1 MAAHTTDSRKIMIT
15 GLANSGKTQIFN
27 NLTGDYNVV
36 ANYPMTTLE
45 QAAGSFTFR
54 GTHWQLLDTPGV
66 NTLQA
71 ESSEALVFRRSF
83 IREQPDIILQCI
95 DANRLRQSLRLT
107 AELLELGLPM
117 VLSLNV
123 IDETA
128 KRGVRIDPDMLS
140 RLLGLPVVETV
151 ASEGLGMYD
160 LKEAFLHAEISRSP
174 FLYSGEVKDV
184 VDALEAHIPLSLPY
198 RHKIAVLSLMDDPQ
212 LLLSPAGK
220 APEIYGLTAD
230 QVADLQQHRRELLA
244 SYKGDIRMR
253 MSRQMAQ
260 WTDKT
265 YDRVVTKTP
274 VPSGGEMASRLA
286 YYSRHP
292 VFGFLFLLVFL
303 AVSYLGVV
311 VFAGWAAGLLEAN
324 ITEPIV
330 HYLAGMIDSPLL
342 SDFLIGDFG
351 ILTLGLFNAICTIL
365 PILSVFFFL
374 FGFLEDVG
382 YLPNL
387 SVLLRRSFTK
397 IGLSGRA
404 VMPIILGFGCKTMAT
419 LTTRSLQSRKE
430 RLIAIYLIAFAIPC
444 SAQLALNIAILGRA
458 GVVPFI
464 IAVVFLVIV
473 EILAGKILNAMITDD
488 GSRFFVQELPPFR
501 APVFKAVL
509 KKTGYRL
516 LWFLKEAIPVFIF
529 AAAVIFFIDLIGV
542 LDILKQFL
550 RPMVV
555 TWLGLPIE
563 MVEALILLI
572 AREEAAA
579 GLILRLSDQGK
590 LDAIQSIIAVVV
602 TTMFV
607 PCFANIVAMFKEAGA
622 KAGIIMLIGINIS
635 TVLLAGMLN
644 WALLGAQ
651 QLLQ

>member
-1 MAAHTTDSRKIMIT
+1 MAKQTAETRKIILT

-27 NLTGDYNVV
+27 NLTGSYGVV

-45 QAAGSFTFR
+45 QESSTFSFR
-54 GTHWQLLDTPGV
+54 NIEWELIDTPGV

-71 ESSEALVFRRSF
+71 DSSEAIVFRKALLRQ
-83 IREQPDIILQCI
+83 RPDIILQCI

-107 AELLELGLPM
+107 AELLEYGIPI

-128 KRGVRIDPDMLS
+128 KKGIRIDTGRLS
-140 RLLGLPVVETV
+140 SLLGIPVIETV
-151 ASEGLGMYD
+151 AHVGSGMYD
-160 LKEAFLHAEISRSP
+160 LKEAFSHAQVSRTKIVFSGDMKEMVESVEGALSEDT
-174 FLYSGEVKDV
+174 LYRQ
-184 VDALEAHIPLSLPY
+184 LM
-198 RHKIAVLSLMDDPQ
+198 AVLALTEDP
-212 LLLSPAGK
+212 
-220 APEIYGLTAD
+220 
-230 QVADLQQHRRELLA
+230 ELKNIEFSEKNIHPISA
-244 SYKGDIRMR
+244 ETVKRIEEEAKRQRINHKGDMKTIMN
-253 MSRQMAQ
+253 RQMAK
-260 WTDKT
+260 WTDSLYEK
-265 YDRVVTKTP
+265 VVTERAVPP
-274 VPSGGEMASRLA
+274 VESFASKMG

-292 VFGFLFLLVFL
+292 LYGFGFLLIFIII
-303 AVSYLGVV
+303 SYFSVV
-311 VFAGWAAGLLEAN
+311 VFAGWLAGVMETF
-324 ITEPIV
+324 ITEPIIG
-330 HYLAGMIDSPLL
+330 YLGSMITNEFLH
-342 SDFLIGDFG
+342 DFLIGDFG

-397 IGLSGRA
+397 VGLSGRA

-419 LTTRSLQSRKE
+419 LTTRSLKSRKE

-458 GVVPFI
+458 GPLPFL
-464 IAVVFLVIV
+464 IAMVFLVLV
-473 EILAGKILNAMITDD
+473 ELLAGKILNRVIKDD
-488 GSRFFVQELPPFR
+488 GNQFFIQELPPFR
-501 APVFKAVL
+501 VPMIDAVF

-516 LWFLKEAIPVFIF
+516 LWFLKEAIPVFMLASAI
-529 AAAVIFFIDLIGV
+529 IFFIDLIGL
-542 LDILKQFL
+542 LDLLKGFL

-555 TWLGLPIE
+555 GWLGLPIE

-579 GLILRLSDQGK
+579 GLILRLSDMGM
-590 LDAIQSIIAVVV
+590 LDPIQSIIAVVV

-622 KAGIIMLIGINIS
+622 KAGIMMLIGINIS
-635 TVLLAGMLN
+635 TILLAGILN
-644 WALLGAQ
+644 FLLRSVPG
-651 QLLQ
+651 LF